1 MVTSDGYRINIWNLP
16 GTEENG
22 RSVLIACAD
31 AGNMGQWLGIGA
43 TLCFLGYD
51 VWMFDYRGFGGS
63 QDFATDRDMLYH
75 SEYLRDFGA
84 VLEHVAVL
92 RDRPVDV
99 LAFSMGTIMVGE
111 HLRQYPGRKS
121 LIHSCVMDGF
131 ISDPAESVRILNGD
145 NDNDNGSGTG
155 NGSDNGKATN
165 SGSDGKSVRLP
176 ATPLLSPGF
185 RPQDISVP
193 MLLIHAT
200 EDTVSPAP
208 PGRIHPYRRIFHR
221 AGYISQGALSRPPL
235 PLSHLPSF
243 PPSEGETI
251 LGVFCTPSEGG
262 IEQRYRHSTY
272 TAVSG
277 HFHHLPPS
285 EGETFHRIFYT
296 PSEGGIEQR
305 YPHSTY
311 TAVSGHFHHFPPSE
325 GETILVFCTPSEGGI
340 EQRYRHSTYTAVSG
354 YFHHFPPSEGETI
367 LGVFCTPSE
376 GGIEQ
381 RHRHSTYT
389 AVSGY
394 FHHFPP
400 SEGETIL
407 GVFYTPSKGGMIL
420 SHVHN
425 YSA

>member
-1 MVTSDGYRINIWNLP
+1 MKTISRLLASALILLASITAASAINPQKEYTYTPKDFGIEYVEDSVVTSDGYRINIWNLP
-16 GTEENG
+16 GTGENG

-121 LIHSCVMDGF
+121 LIRSCVMDGF

-145 NDNDNGSGTG
+145 NE
-155 NGSDNGKATN
+155 
-165 SGSDGKSVRLP
+165 KSVRLP

-200 EDTVSPAP
+200 EDTVSP
-208 PGRIHPYRRIFHR
+208 RRLLDPLTASPLVTLQEFDCKHLQ
-221 AGYISQGALSRPPL
+221 AAFTHTEEYFTALD
-235 PLSHLPSF
+235 
-243 PPSEGETI
+243 
-251 LGVFCTPSEGG
+251 
-262 IEQRYRHSTY
+262 
-272 TAVSG
+272 
-277 HFHHLPPS
+277 
-285 EGETFHRIFYT
+285 TFLKAH
-296 PSEGGIEQR
+296 
-305 YPHSTY
+305 
-311 TAVSGHFHHFPPSE
+311 
-325 GETILVFCTPSEGGI
+325 
-340 EQRYRHSTYTAVSG
+340 
-354 YFHHFPPSEGETI
+354 
-367 LGVFCTPSE
+367 
-376 GGIEQ
+376 
-381 RHRHSTYT
+381 
-389 AVSGY
+389 
-394 FHHFPP
+394 
-400 SEGETIL
+400 
-407 GVFYTPSKGGMIL
+407 
-420 SHVHN
+420 
-425 YSA
+425 

>member
-1 MVTSDGYRINIWNLP
+1 MKTISRLLASALILLVSITAARAINPQKAYTYTPKDFGIEYVEDSVVTSDGYRINIWNLP

-121 LIHSCVMDGF
+121 LIRSCVMDGF
-131 ISDPAESVRILNGD
+131 ISDPAESVRILNGG
-145 NDNDNGSGTG
+145 NDNG
-155 NGSDNGKATN
+155 
-165 SGSDGKSVRLP
+165 SGSDGKSVHLP

-200 EDTVSPAP
+200 EDTVSP
-208 PGRIHPYRRIFHR
+208 RRLLDPLTASPLVTLREFDCKHLQ
-221 AGYISQGALSRPPL
+221 AAFTHTEEYFTALD
-235 PLSHLPSF
+235 
-243 PPSEGETI
+243 
-251 LGVFCTPSEGG
+251 
-262 IEQRYRHSTY
+262 
-272 TAVSG
+272 
-277 HFHHLPPS
+277 
-285 EGETFHRIFYT
+285 TFLKAH
-296 PSEGGIEQR
+296 
-305 YPHSTY
+305 
-311 TAVSGHFHHFPPSE
+311 
-325 GETILVFCTPSEGGI
+325 
-340 EQRYRHSTYTAVSG
+340 
-354 YFHHFPPSEGETI
+354 
-367 LGVFCTPSE
+367 
-376 GGIEQ
+376 
-381 RHRHSTYT
+381 
-389 AVSGY
+389 
-394 FHHFPP
+394 
-400 SEGETIL
+400 
-407 GVFYTPSKGGMIL
+407 
-420 SHVHN
+420 
-425 YSA
+425 